1 MTGKRLLRRIMVV
14 LGALCGF
21 LLFLAATQAEA
32 TPIHPNV
39 QKLLSQPEQTEI
51 HLGPARA
58 GWNGPEI
65 PQSADPSPLTLFGAA
80 ADAQEVRESLIS
92 AFIPD
97 PRAVAF
103 LLAVILLLRQ
113 FRNWRA
119 SRVPKPV
126 PQPTVVSFP
135 GEQNPQGLHPAA

>member
-1 MTGKRLLRRIMVV
+1 MRRIAVV
-14 LGALCGF
+14 MGALCGV
-21 LLFLAATQAEA
+21 LLFLAATQSEA
-32 TPIHPNV
+32 TPIRPNV
-39 QKLLSQPEQTEI
+39 KKLLSQPEQTEI

-65 PQSADPSPLTLFGAA
+65 AQSSDPSSLALFGTAT
-80 ADAQEVRESLIS
+80 DAQEVRESLIS

-113 FRNWRA
+113 FRNWQR
-119 SRVPKPV
+119 SRS
-126 PQPTVVSFP
+126 PQAVATGTVVPFP
-135 GEQNPQGLHPAA
+135 SKQSPQELRPAA

>member
-1 MTGKRLLRRIMVV
+1 MNGKRLAKRVLVV
-14 LGALCGF
+14 AGALCGF
-21 LLFLAATQAEA
+21 LLFLAATQSEA
-32 TPIHPNV
+32 TPIRPNV
-39 QKLLSQPEQTEI
+39 KKLLSQPEQSEI

-65 PQSADPSPLTLFGAA
+65 AQAGESSSLALFGGAS
-80 ADAQEVRESLIS
+80 DAQEVRESLIS

-97 PRAVAF
+97 PRAAAF

-119 SRVPKPV
+119 SQLTKVAAGGN
-126 PQPTVVSFP
+126 VVQFP
-135 GEQNPQGLHPAA
+135 GEQNPQELHPAA

>member
-1 MTGKRLLRRIMVV
+1 VV

-21 LLFLAATQAEA
+21 LLFLAATQSEA
-32 TPIHPNV
+32 TPIRPNV
-39 QKLLSQPEQTEI
+39 KKLLSQPEQTEI

-65 PQSADPSPLTLFGAA
+65 AQSADPASLALFGTGT
-80 ADAQEVRESLIS
+80 DAQEVRESLVS

-97 PRAVAF
+97 PRAMAF

-119 SRVPKPV
+119 SRAPKSVPSGTIV
-126 PQPTVVSFP
+126 QFP
-135 GEQNPQGLHPAA
+135 SEQNPQELRPAA

>member
-1 MTGKRLLRRIMVV
+1 MTGKRLLRRIAVV
-14 LGALCGF
+14 MGALSGF
-21 LLFLAATQAEA
+21 LLFLAAMQSEA
-32 TPIHPNV
+32 TPIRPNV
-39 QKLLSQPEQTEI
+39 KKLLSQPEQTEI

-65 PQSADPSPLTLFGAA
+65 AQSSDPSALALFGTAT
-80 ADAQEVRESLIS
+80 DAQEVRESLIS

-113 FRNWRA
+113 FRNWRV
-119 SRVPKPV
+119 SRSPKVVPTG
-126 PQPTVVSFP
+126 TVVRFP
-135 GEQNPQGLHPAA
+135 SEQSPQELRPAA